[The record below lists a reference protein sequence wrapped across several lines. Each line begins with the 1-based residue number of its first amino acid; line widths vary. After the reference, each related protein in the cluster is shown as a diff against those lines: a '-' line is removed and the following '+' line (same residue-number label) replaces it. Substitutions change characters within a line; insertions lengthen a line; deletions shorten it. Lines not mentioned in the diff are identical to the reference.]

1 MKKRGKGRGTPW
13 VLIVVVAVL
22 AVLAGY
28 MWGAYRTKETDKPPA
43 AGPGRIAKK
52 ATPAAEEAG
61 PLRKEILREEEGKPE
76 EAGEDECKR
85 LQEAVR
91 GFFTELNG
99 KPHIREI
106 TEGTDTYVWFRRML
120 KKLSDNPPVPAGEG
134 LDPTVMTSNVY
145 HFFSLL
151 DRREMKLLKAVL
163 TREPPALET
172 SMHLFFRWLSMGNR
186 CPQPEGIR
194 PSRDTLYAYAGF
206 FLNTVGGRAYL
217 FRRPSGLRLLGTYYC
232 LLILH
237 EADEHGRNRDGIDLA
252 PHLVDAAR
260 EIGFYGDFLYQK
272 EYVRRLDELR
282 AFYAARR

>member
-1 MKKRGKGRGTPW
+1 MKKKGKGRGTPW

-28 MWGAYRTKETDKPPA
+28 MWGAHRAKETETPPE

-52 ATPAAEEAG
+52 AAPTAEETG
-61 PLRKEILREEEGKPE
+61 PLRKEIFREEEMKPE
-76 EAGEDECKR
+76 EAGEDECRR
-85 LQEAVR
+85 LQEGVR

-106 TEGTDTYVWFRRML
+106 EEGIDTYVWFQRML
-120 KKLSDNPPVPAGEG
+120 KKLSDHPPVAAGEG
-134 LDPTVMTSNVY
+134 LDPTIMTSNVY
-145 HFFSLL
+145 HFFRIL
-151 DRREMKLLKAVL
+151 DRREMRLLKAVL
-163 TREPPALET
+163 TKELPTLET
-172 SMHLFFRWLSMGNR
+172 NLHLFYRWLSMGNR

-194 PSRDTLYAYAGF
+194 PSQDTLYAYAGF

-217 FRRPSGLRLLGTYYC
+217 FRRPSGLRLLATYYC

-237 EADEHGRNRDGIDLA
+237 EADKQGRNRDGIDLA
-252 PHLVDAAR
+252 PHVGDVAR
-260 EIGFYGDFLYQK
+260 EMGFYGDFLYQK
-272 EYVRRLDELR
+272 EYMRRVDELR